1 MALAKCLWY
10 GVLLNTRACRWRPRW
25 RDGVSASGGG
35 VYTITIVA
43 LKPRGHRRVQDR
55 TQGSDRV
62 VAPAGST
69 FEEVTDVVQGR
80 GVGNVVDLQNMSV
93 PVVRSGK
100 GCSTDAFPSFI
111 LEDYH
116 AIILFKKGEQVV
128 PFVLPRDDFNLLRE
142 ATSS

>member
-1 MALAKCLWY
+1 
-10 GVLLNTRACRWRPRW
+10 
-25 RDGVSASGGG
+25 
-35 VYTITIVA
+35 
-43 LKPRGHRRVQDR
+43 
-55 TQGSDRV
+55 
-62 VAPAGST
+62 
-69 FEEVTDVVQGR
+69 
-80 GVGNVVDLQNMSV
+80 VGNVVDLQNMSV

-128 PFVLPRDDFNLLRE
+128 PFVLPNVMQRDDFNLLRE